1 MNIAY
6 ESSLELDETKVT
18 SKSNVLDL
26 EALKVLLVSG
36 RSVLFVVAYI
46 GHIGLSDIWRSAGE
60 SKGVSCTDQEAIDLG
75 ILW

>member
-36 RSVLFVVAYI
+36 RSVLLVVAYI
-46 GHIGLSDIWRSAGE
+46 GHIGLSDIWRSALGL
-60 SKGVSCTDQEAIDLG
+60 GVDELY
-75 ILW
+75 